1 MISFKVYPFFSI
13 FFLNFILLI
22 TNSIHPALG
31 VSISLILIIIFI
43 SINNIAYGLFLWVL
57 CHIFILSSSEH
68 IELGEI
74 IFGLFTIFIFLI
86 WLYEKK
92 NIKKEVIINDVFDY
106 SIISFILL
114 AVFSLITA
122 LINGNDLLKSFR
134 EFIPFIAYLFYFP
147 LKDKISSI
155 KYCNML
161 LSFFLCL
168 VFYFGIQNIINY
180 KNLILNS
187 SFIWDLEVSRQTTN
201 EPLFFFSL
209 ILSFSYLLRLK
220 KTGHKILCILLII
233 FSLGSLVLTFSRGYW
248 VAALVSFF
256 LLFIFVDIKTKIKM
270 FFYSLLIS
278 FPFLLIAYLY
288 LGDLNFLFYEIFLK
302 RLFTILNL
310 FEDPSL
316 LNRANEARE
325 LFKLCLRNPL
335 VGYGLGATYSFHN
348 ILLGATI
355 NTWYS
360 HNAFLF
366 IIFKMGVFS
375 LISIM
380 VFYFKIIKNAYKY
393 SFREYSFK
401 ACLAT
406 NHKSLNL
413 GVVCSLMGMLPL
425 SFSSPQL
432 IQSNSILII
441 LISSIIINCNNN
453 FLIKN

>member
-1 MISFKVYPFFSI
+1 
-13 FFLNFILLI
+13 
-22 TNSIHPALG
+22 
-31 VSISLILIIIFI
+31 
-43 SINNIAYGLFLWVL
+43 VL

-74 IFGLFTIFIFLI
+74 VFGLFTIFIFLI

-92 NIKKEVIINDVFDY
+92 NIKKELIINDIFDY

-114 AVFSLITA
+114 AIFSLITA
-122 LINGNDLLKSFR
+122 LFNGNDSLKSFR
-134 EFIPFIAYLFYFP
+134 EFIPFSAYLFYFP
-147 LKDKISSI
+147 LKDKINSI
-155 KYCNML
+155 KYCNVL

-209 ILSFSYLLRLK
+209 ILSFSYLLCLK
-220 KTGHKILCILLII
+220 KTRHKILCILLII

-248 VAALVSFF
+248 VAALLSFF
-256 LLFIFVDIKTKIKM
+256 LLFLFVDIKMKMKM

-302 RLFTILNL
+302 RFFTILNL

-348 ILLGATI
+348 ILLGTTI
-355 NTWYS
+355 DTWYS

-366 IIFKMGVFS
+366 IMFKMGIFS

-380 VFYFKIIKNAYKY
+380 VFYFNIIKNAYKY
-393 SFREYSFK
+393 SFK
-401 ACLAT
+401 ACLSA

-413 GVVCSLMGMLPL
+413 GVLCSLMGMLPL

>member
-1 MISFKVYPFFSI
+1 
-13 FFLNFILLI
+13 
-22 TNSIHPALG
+22 
-31 VSISLILIIIFI
+31 
-43 SINNIAYGLFLWVL
+43 
-57 CHIFILSSSEH
+57 
-68 IELGEI
+68 
-74 IFGLFTIFIFLI
+74 
-86 WLYEKK
+86 
-92 NIKKEVIINDVFDY
+92 
-106 SIISFILL
+106 
-114 AVFSLITA
+114 
-122 LINGNDLLKSFR
+122 
-134 EFIPFIAYLFYFP
+134 
-147 LKDKISSI
+147 
-155 KYCNML
+155 
-161 LSFFLCL
+161 
-168 VFYFGIQNIINY
+168 FYFGIQNIINY

-325 LFKLCLRNPL
+325 LFKLCLRNPI

-366 IIFKMGVFS
+366 IMFKMGVFS